1 MSEIRTLYDE
11 IEDLQEQITD
21 KQEEI
26 NGTDDR
32 EEQASLR
39 EEKAELKEELEGKA
53 EVIEDL
59 WEQAQEDMAAAP
71 YQVLPPLTPK
81 ELEDLKAS
89 ILEQGVLVPV
99 DVDEDGVI
107 LDGHHR
113 AMVAEALGVDC
124 PRRVVAGLVDEGA
137 RRAYAVKV
145 NITRRHLTQKARQEL
160 LGKLRAEGWSIRRIE
175 AETGVP
181 KSTVARDLA
190 EPPVP
195 SGTPAQHEPPVPHGT
210 PDRIIGEDGK
220 TYPPTRPKAK
230 QRPAAPIQLEP
241 GDKDAVSVAGLAAD
255 QMLELAD
262 TLSRLGPDWESRPE
276 REVNRLEDAQHKLA
290 EAFEEI
296 GLWVVSFGFDDDEE
310 GLAARYPVEMLRAA
324 VELTDAAQ

>member
-1 MSEIRTLYDE
+1 MSEIRKLYDE
-11 IEDLQEQITD
+11 VEDLRQEIAD

-26 NGTDDR
+26 NDTDDR

-39 EEKAELKEELEGKA
+39 EEKADLVEDLESKLEE
-53 EVIEDL
+53 IEEL

-71 YQVLPPLTPK
+71 YQVLPPLTAK

-124 PRRVVAGLVDEGA
+124 PRRVVAGLVDDGA

-175 AETGVP
+175 AETGIP

-190 EPPVP
+190 ESPVP
-195 SGTPAQHEPPVPHGT
+195 GGTPAVVV
-210 PDRIIGEDGK
+210 GEDGK
-220 TYPPTRPKAK
+220 SYPAHREQPLEQPDRGSV
-230 QRPAAPIQLEP
+230 PAAAEAIQRNLRACTRGLIEAAKEIQAGQPWSEEQLEIFKA
-241 GDKDAVSVAGLAAD
+241 DVDAISEV
-255 QMLELAD
+255 LEAI
-262 TLSRLGPDWESRPE
+262 
-276 REVNRLEDAQHKLA
+276 QQQ
-290 EAFEEI
+290 
-296 GLWVVSFGFDDDEE
+296 
-310 GLAARYPVEMLRAA
+310 LRRS
-324 VELTDAAQ
+324 

>member
-39 EEKAELKEELEGKA
+39 EEKAELKEELDSKA
-53 EVIEDL
+53 DEIEDL
-59 WEQAQEDMAAAP
+59 WEQAQEEMVAAP
-71 YQVLPPLTPK
+71 YQVLPPLTAK

-124 PRRVVAGLVDEGA
+124 PRRVVAGLVDDGA
-137 RRAYAVKV
+137 RRAYAVRV

-175 AETGVP
+175 AETGIP

-190 EPPVP
+190 ESPVP
-195 SGTPAQHEPPVPHGT
+195 GGTPVQHEPPVPHGT
-210 PDRIIGEDGK
+210 PDRVLGEDGK
-220 TYPPTRPKAK
+220 TYPSTRPKAK
-230 QRPAAPIQLEP
+230 PKAAAPP
-241 GDKDAVSVAGLAAD
+241 AKDAVNVAGLAAD
-255 QMLELAD
+255 QMLELAA
-262 TLSRLGPDWESRPE
+262 TLSQLGPDWGERPKW
-276 REVNRLEDAQHKLA
+276 EVDTLLDAQHKLA
-290 EAFEEI
+290 EAFEDI

-310 GLAARYPVEMLRAA
+310 GLAERYPVEMLRGA
-324 VELTDAAQ
+324 VELAGGAQ